1 MKKDVIRIGD
11 TIRVLKPLWVKRVG
25 YPLVWTDL
33 IDEVQ
38 QDPRTRQA
46 LEVLGIYQPL
56 QRREGDRLVF
66 QSPNP
71 NEEHPREFVR
81 AVARLRVE
89 QRRFGGNV
97 RSIHYMPLAPED
109 ARLDMLCT
117 HQPHHGYVGRKFE
130 VTGKRV
136 AKTGIRFAAGG
147 SGEDWEPGGLE
158 NCRTHILL
166 KTWAGEIEACNVE
179 KVTP

>member
-46 LEVLGIYQPL
+46 LEVLGIYEPL
-56 QRREGDRLVF
+56 QQRDGNRLTF
-66 QSPNP
+66 LSIDP
-71 NEEHPREFVR
+71 NEEHPHEFVR

-97 RSIHYMPLAPED
+97 RSIHYVPLAPEGSW
-109 ARLDMLCT
+109 LDMLLT
-117 HQPHHGYVGRKFE
+117 HAPHHGYVGREFE
-130 VTGKRV
+130 VLGKRI
-136 AKTGIRFAAGG
+136 AKTGTRFAASG
-147 SGEDWEPGGLE
+147 SDEDWEPGGLE

-179 KVTP
+179 KVKP